1 MIPSF
6 SFFFQL
12 PPATVNATSWRKAL
26 LECSKRIFTVACV
39 SRNLTIV
46 LTSQLSTKM
55 VNADGSAGTFDSGA
69 RAMMTPSL
77 GKSNGHRWAAKHAV
91 SDLQTRFFLP
101 TAVEGVPSYD
111 NAPVTDYRVSLVGM
125 FHRFHDGGVCVRV
138 LMHTWTGSC
147 AC

>member
-1 MIPSF
+1 MFWVQVTLLALPSF

-12 PPATVNATSWRKAL
+12 QPAAVTTNSWRNAL

-55 VNADGSAGTFDSGA
+55 VKADGSVGNFDTGA

-77 GKSNGHRWAAKHAV
+77 GKSSAHSWAAKHAV
-91 SDLQTRFFLP
+91 SDLPTRFLLP
-101 TAVEGVPSYD
+101 
-111 NAPVTDYRVSLVGM
+111 APVEDISNHDRATVTNHRASLSRL
-125 FHRFHDGGVCVRV
+125 FHEFEE
-138 LMHTWTGSC
+138 C
-147 AC
+147 AWAEAC